1 MELFADFDTRKDT
14 NGLTALVHRWS
25 CDSHNFVTAWGE
37 FSPTLEDVGIFLRL
51 EVWRDHNA
59 SPIKLSTTE
68 KGIED
73 GLKSAISKSQ
83 MKCLLKP
90 SSSEDPNSRRGNFYG
105 WICYFW
111 RDVEPLG

>member
-90 SSSEDPNSRRGNFYG
+90 SSSEDPNSRRGNKSING
-105 WICYFW
+105 
-111 RDVEPLG
+111 